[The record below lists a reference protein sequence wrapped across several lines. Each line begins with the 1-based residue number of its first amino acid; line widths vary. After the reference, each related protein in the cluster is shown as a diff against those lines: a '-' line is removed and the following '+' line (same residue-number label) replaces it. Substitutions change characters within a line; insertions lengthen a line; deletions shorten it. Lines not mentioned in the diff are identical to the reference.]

1 MGDNIVA
8 NEPTQTAPLFRTQP
22 KSTMSSLA
30 HHSHPPRSLPVP
42 NHLLVL
48 HITDNSPSSD

>member
-8 NEPTQTAPLFRTQP
+8 NEPTQTAPLFRTQT